1 MIKNSSSYLNPV
13 QRRIALRLYRRGK
26 SYREIG
32 KRLGLSTGVV
42 YRGLKP
48 LRDAGIFKSRLSS
61 QAWLGR
67 HHTKEAKRKVSEA
80 NKGRQFT
87 KNHRRKLREA
97 RKGKRPFEGK
107 HHTGETKRK
116 LSEALKHF
124 WQIKKRETD
133 G

>member
-1 MIKNSSSYLNPV
+1 MIKNSNSYLNPV

-32 KRLGLSTGVV
+32 KRLGLSTGII

-61 QAWLGR
+61 QTWLGR
-67 HHTKEAKRKVSEA
+67 HHTEKAKRKVSEA

-87 KNHRRKLREA
+87 ENHKRKLREA

-133 G
+133 D